1 MNRLFFSKKQSVDRG
16 FFKKMDCIAFYDSPL
31 GKITMASDGAFLIGL
46 WFNGARYF
54 AESLFAEHQEK
65 NCPIFDETRRWL
77 DLYFSGIC
85 PHFTPP
91 LLMRTTAF
99 RQQVWE
105 ILLQIPFGKTSS
117 YGEIAKQI
125 AAQHSTKNKSVKK
138 ICAQAVGNAVA
149 HNAISLIIPCHR
161 VIGKNGNLTGFAAGI
176 DKKQKLLALE
186 KAHNTSFFYAKK
198 Q

>member
-1 MNRLFFSKKQSVDRG
+1 
-16 FFKKMDCIAFYDSPL
+16 
-31 GKITMASDGAFLIGL
+31 
-46 WFNGARYF
+46 
-54 AESLFAEHQEK
+54 
-65 NCPIFDETRRWL
+65 
-77 DLYFSGIC
+77 
-85 PHFTPP
+85 
-91 LLMRTTAF
+91 MRTTAF

-186 KAHNTSFFYAKK
+186 KNHNAFMPKNNDFPRWTAIFFENYLMFTVDF
-198 Q
+198 

>member
-1 MNRLFFSKKQSVDRG
+1 
-16 FFKKMDCIAFYDSPL
+16 
-31 GKITMASDGAFLIGL
+31 
-46 WFNGARYF
+46 
-54 AESLFAEHQEK
+54 
-65 NCPIFDETRRWL
+65 
-77 DLYFSGIC
+77 
-85 PHFTPP
+85 
-91 LLMRTTAF
+91 MRTTAF

-125 AAQHSTKNKSVKK
+125 AAQYSTKNKSVKK

-186 KAHNTSFFYAKK
+186 KAHNASFFYAKK
-198 Q
+198 